1 MPYKIK
7 GKCIYKK
14 DTGKKVGC
22 TKGSVKK
29 YMKALHANVKESLD
43 EVPAGP
49 EEEPSAGDMVGDH
62 YRFESI
68 VEEEGMQKVIY
79 QCTKS
84 NAKLILN
91 YQAGEYVS
99 GEIKFEDPSMVPSAE
114 DIEMAGQD
122 AMDRLDKGSSVK
134 ESRLSFNEIYSSFL
148 IEKE

>member
-22 TKGSVKK
+22 TTGSVKK

-43 EVPAGP
+43 EIPAGP
-49 EEEPSAGDMVGDH
+49 EEEPSVNDMIGDH
-62 YRFESI
+62 YKFGKV
-68 VEEEGMQKVIY
+68 VEEEGMQKVVY
-79 QCTKS
+79 QCTRS
-84 NAKLILN
+84 NAQLVLN

-99 GEIKFEDPSMVPSAE
+99 GEIKFEDPSTVPSAD

-122 AMDRLDKGSSVK
+122 AETRLGGGEVK
-134 ESRLSFNEIYSSFL
+134 ESQISFNDLYL
-148 IEKE
+148 QLLD